1 MTLLKQWYGPFFL
14 ATLFGLVV
22 LDVLSFL
29 TLHTVFETLA
39 FVLLS
44 AFLVCVAIKH
54 PEWVFPL
61 ALAEVIS
68 TSNGH
73 SLNVELFGASVGWR
87 MVLFAVLLCATLIR
101 CMRHRKTFLST
112 PWLFI
117 LGLVGM
123 IVTLAAVHG
132 FVARYDVRN
141 IYLDA
146 NGYVAFL
153 YIWAAFVWMQ
163 TSEDRHRL
171 FQAFSAG
178 IAWISTKTL
187 LFVFL
192 FGHLHPKTLVP
203 INTWIRDTR
212 LGELTLQFDH
222 VYRVF
227 LQSQWFL
234 VVAMLLLLAYIV
246 HERSHD
252 STARIA
258 LIPIFAGLMIGL
270 SRSFWVGA
278 TTGGVVLLGLFV
290 RSRQMWAWLKRI
302 PDFVTLKIAS
312 LCLLYVLIAV
322 PIYGVSG
329 ASFGSLFKD
338 RATQTSDV
346 AIDSRKQLLGP
357 LQEAIARAPIQGH
370 GLGATVTYKTKDPK
384 FIEAHKTDIV
394 STYAFEW
401 GWHDMLVKFGIVGTA
416 IVALL
421 LVQCAIELMHAW
433 KEDPARRWLSAGL
446 LASLVALVVT
456 HTFSPYINHPIG
468 WMTVAFVVAMIPPR
482 ERQKVLQ
489 PSTARTSVQ
498 PALQSAVTR
507 TWAQRGQ

>member
-1 MTLLKQWYGPFFL
+1 MTLLKQWYGSFFI
-14 ATLFGLVV
+14 ATFFGLIA

-39 FVLLS
+39 FVILS
-44 AFLVCVAIKH
+44 AVFVGVAIKH
-54 PEWVFPL
+54 PEWLFPL

-73 SLNVELFGASVGWR
+73 SLNMELFGASIGLR
-87 MVLFAVLLCATLIR
+87 MILFAVLVCATLIR
-101 CMRHRKTFLST
+101 CVRHRKTFLST

-117 LGLVGM
+117 LGLVGTVVLLG
-123 IVTLAAVHG
+123 IVHG
-132 FVARYDVRN
+132 FVAEHDVRN

-146 NGYVAFL
+146 NGYVAVL
-153 YIWAAFVWMQ
+153 YIWAALVWIQ

-171 FQAFSAG
+171 FQTFGAG
-178 IAWISTKTL
+178 IAWVSSKTL

-234 VVAMLLLLAYIV
+234 VVALFLLLAYIV
-246 HERSHD
+246 HERSRD
-252 STARIA
+252 SVARIA
-258 LIPIFAGLMIGL
+258 LIPIIAGLIIGL
-270 SRSFWVGA
+270 SRSFWVGVVG
-278 TTGGVVLLGLFV
+278 GGVVLLGLFV
-290 RSRQMWAWLKRI
+290 RSRQMRAFLKRI
-302 PDFVTLKIAS
+302 PDVAAIKVAS

-338 RATQTSDV
+338 RATQTSDA

-357 LQEAIARAPIQGH
+357 LHEAIARAPIQGH

-384 FIEAHKTDIV
+384 FIEAHQTDVV

-421 LVQCAIELMHAW
+421 LVQCVIELMHAW
-433 KEDPARRWLSAGL
+433 KEDPARRWLYAGL

-456 HTFSPYINHPIG
+456 HTFSPYLNHPIG
-468 WMTVAFVVAMIPPR
+468 WMTLAFIVAMIPPR
-482 ERQKVLQ
+482 ERQKVSQSSMARRSILSSLQ
-489 PSTARTSVQ
+489 NATPR
-498 PALQSAVTR
+498 L
-507 TWAQRGQ
+507 